1 MPNTNLA
8 VKSTNFGGTAHNF
21 DWVKCFCIARS
32 RPIVIIAVESTFVW
46 NVTQRT
52 SVVVTVAAEVDVTD
66 FRQQLLPLPL
76 LLASTS
82 HIKHLKGHNLKKQ
95 RVGLYGVLQKMSPY
109 YFLSNSLKS
118 EPICIIFVHKILNK
132 FVVNSVAFVHLTPL
146 NV

>member
-32 RPIVIIAVESTFVW
+32 RPIVIIAVESTFVL

-82 HIKHLKGHNLKKQ
+82 HIKHLKGHNLKKTAC
-95 RVGLYGVLQKMSPY
+95 RPIWCSSENATVL
-109 YFLSNSLKS
+109 FL
-118 EPICIIFVHKILNK
+118 E
-132 FVVNSVAFVHLTPL
+132 
-146 NV
+146 